1 MATNSVSASNT
12 RAASEA
18 AAALQQSQQQRR
30 QERARPV
37 PPVPGPVRAASQD
50 ASQQT
55 RATQQAGQADRVRQ
69 AGEAA
74 FLTRQQLASTA
85 SGSPPASLGK
95 NIDTT
100 A

>member
-12 RAASEA
+12 RAASDA
-18 AAALQQSQQQRR
+18 AAAVQQSQQQRR

-37 PPVPGPVRAASQD
+37 PPVPEPVRAASQD

-55 RATQQAGQADRVRQ
+55 RATQNAGQADRARQ
-69 AGEAA
+69 TGEAA
-74 FLTRQQLASTA
+74 FLSRQQLDSKA
-85 SGSPPASLGK
+85 SGSPPPSLGK
-95 NIDTT
+95 HIDTT